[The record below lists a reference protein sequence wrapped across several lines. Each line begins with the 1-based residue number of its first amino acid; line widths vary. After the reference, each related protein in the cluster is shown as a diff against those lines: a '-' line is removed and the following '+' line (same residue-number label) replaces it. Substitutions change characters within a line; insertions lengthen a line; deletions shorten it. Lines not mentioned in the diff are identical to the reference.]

1 VTDLAT
7 TGNAKQGLAGIE
19 IAVARNRDFAD
30 AGKHED
36 ASLIPTLRLLVLTC
50 LDGRVD
56 PAHILGL
63 DLSDALVLRNN
74 GGRVTAQVID
84 DVAYISALADVAR
97 PEGPLFEIAV
107 VHHTECGAARL
118 ADDGFRSQYAERIGV
133 EESALRGY
141 AVVDPAA
148 TVAADIERLRN
159 ATSISPRMSVS
170 GHVYDVGTGLIETI
184 VPAQPVGPTDGQS
197 ALSA

>member
-7 TGNAKQGLAGIE
+7 PENEKQSLSGIE
-19 IAVARNRDFAD
+19 IAVARNRAFAE
-30 AGKHED
+30 AGKHEG
-36 ASLIPTLRLLVLTC
+36 ATLIPTLRLLVLTC
-50 LDGRVD
+50 LDPRVD

-74 GGRVTAQVID
+74 GGRVTAQVIN
-84 DVAYISALADVAR
+84 DVAYLSALADLVR

-107 VHHTECGAARL
+107 IQHTECGAARL
-118 ADDGFRSQYAERIGV
+118 ADDGFRVKYAERIGA
-133 EESALRGY
+133 EESDLRGY

-148 TVAADIERLRN
+148 TVTTDIERLRT
-159 ATSISPRMSVS
+159 APSISPRMTVS

-184 VPAQPVGPTDGQS
+184 VPAQPVG
-197 ALSA
+197 AA